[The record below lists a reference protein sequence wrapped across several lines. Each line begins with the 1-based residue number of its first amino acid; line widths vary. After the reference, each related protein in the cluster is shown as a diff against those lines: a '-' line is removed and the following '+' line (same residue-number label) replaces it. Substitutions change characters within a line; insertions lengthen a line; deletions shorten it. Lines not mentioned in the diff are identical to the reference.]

1 MLEVGQQA
9 PEFSINN
16 QNGDTISLSDFRGRK
31 VVLFFYPKDNTP
43 GCTKEAC
50 NFRDNIEV
58 YEKNNVVVLGI
69 SIDDERSH
77 QRFIEKQD
85 LNFTLLADTEKTV
98 VNDYGVWGEKKNYG
112 RTYMAT
118 FRKTFHVDEE
128 GKIAR
133 IYDKVKVATHAEDIL
148 ADWDLQ

>member
-112 RTYMAT
+112 RTYMGT
-118 FRKTFHVDEE
+118 FRKTFLVDEE